1 MSEEREQLPDW
12 LLSMRG
18 QSFNEPLSQQGD
30 LELPQEE
37 PPQQEAASPFAQ
49 PLVEPAIEEPAAE
62 QEQLG
67 RSDSD
72 MVDILRD
79 MVDSSE
85 EFPGYSG
92 RREEKVGGVIPGMR
106 PWQSLVL
113 AILFALDVLVC
124 GAMALA
130 MLGRIGF

>member
-18 QSFNEPLSQQGD
+18 QSLDEPLSQQSD

-37 PPQQEAASPFAQ
+37 PLRQEAASLFAQ
-49 PLVEPAIEEPAAE
+49 PPVEPTIEEPAVE

-72 MVDILRD
+72 MVDLLRD
-79 MVDSSE
+79 MVDSNKE
-85 EFPGYSG
+85 LDDYSH
-92 RREEKVGGVIPGMR
+92 RREKKIGGVIPGMR

-113 AILFALDVLVC
+113 VILFALDVLVC